1 MDENGL
7 ATDLRSAGRRFEYA
21 DACTSRAET
30 MTGFAGDVRAREH
43 MAGNVWEWT
52 ESAWSEGGE
61 ARVIR
66 GRVFAQ

>member
-30 MTGFAGDVRAREH
+30 MTGFAGDVRAREPWLG
-43 MAGNVWEWT
+43 MFG
-52 ESAWSEGGE
+52 SGRK
-61 ARVIR
+61 ARGAKAVKLE
-66 GRVFAQ
+66 